1 MPSPLRPRSCELK
14 PLAESLPI
22 VKIEVSLAENASQR
36 ADRDFVLPGHNG
48 GIDYRARAA
57 HKLDMAALL
66 DGFDKTG
73 RL

>member
-1 MPSPLRPRSCELK
+1 MLRSVPTGISCFRGTM
-14 PLAESLPI
+14 A
-22 VKIEVSLAENASQR
+22 V
-36 ADRDFVLPGHNG
+36 
-48 GIDYRARAA
+48 IDYRARAS

>member
-48 GIDYRARAA
+48 GD
-57 HKLDMAALL
+57 
-66 DGFDKTG
+66 
-73 RL
+73 RLSRPSVAQT